1 MGEQTSYHI
10 YDVRP
15 DTTYV
20 LTVRCKSAE
29 GNGFWSEW
37 STPASVSSGT
47 AGARSKS
54 MHPTAVGL
62 APVPAPLPTPG
73 TAGVT
78 TENFTE
84 YYIE

>member
-20 LTVRCKSAE
+20 LMVRCKSAE

-37 STPASVSSGT
+37 SAPASVSSGT
-47 AGARSKS
+47 ASTPS
-54 MHPTAVGL
+54 ESTHPMAAGPT
-62 APVPAPLPTPG
+62 PVPAPLPTPG
-73 TAGVT
+73 TTGAT
-78 TENFTE
+78 AESFTE